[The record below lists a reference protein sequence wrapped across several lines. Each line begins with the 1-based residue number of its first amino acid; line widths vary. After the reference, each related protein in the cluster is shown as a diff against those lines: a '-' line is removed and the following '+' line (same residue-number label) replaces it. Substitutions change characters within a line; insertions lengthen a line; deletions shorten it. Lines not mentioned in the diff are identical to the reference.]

1 MGFHEEALWLAF
13 RRFKS
18 RSAKSTLMKANR
30 PLCVAIYTS
39 IRGYLTTRIPQLQ
52 NVMLTPTFYLFK
64 DPTEQAVGIQ
74 LMLAD
79 CCWMKVHNMIGL
91 VAIDSG

>member
-1 MGFHEEALWLAF
+1 
-13 RRFKS
+13 
-18 RSAKSTLMKANR
+18 MKANR
-30 PLCVAIYTS
+30 PLCVAIYTG

-79 CCWMKVHNMIGL
+79 CC
-91 VAIDSG
+91 

>member
-1 MGFHEEALWLAF
+1 
-13 RRFKS
+13 
-18 RSAKSTLMKANR
+18 
-30 PLCVAIYTS
+30 
-39 IRGYLTTRIPQLQ
+39 
-52 NVMLTPTFYLFK
+52 MLTPIFYLFK

-79 CCWMKVHNMIGL
+79 YCWMKVHNMIRL